1 MNHTS
6 KKSLTHLLYAA
17 VSLSLCLLL
26 PFLTGQIP
34 QIGKA
39 LCPMHIPVLLCGL
52 ICGWQYGLGVGFVL
66 PLVRSALFYMPVM
79 FPTAIAMAFELAA
92 YGLLSGLF
100 ARLVHTGR
108 RATDLYLQLAG
119 AMLAYGLWFR
129 GIGRLSPV
137 AVSAMSLLSPVTA
150 VVLGWIFLGQKI
162 QGMALMGLIVVL
174 ASVMSI
180 QRALARQA
188 AGAKTKKAP

>member
-1 MNHTS
+1 M
-6 KKSLTHLLYAA
+6 A
-17 VSLSLCLLL
+17 V
-26 PFLTGQIP
+26 P
-34 QIGKA
+34 
-39 LCPMHIPVLLCGL
+39 
-52 ICGWQYGLGVGFVL
+52 
-66 PLVRSALFYMPVM
+66 
-79 FPTAIAMAFELAA
+79 
-92 YGLLSGLF
+92 
-100 ARLVHTGR
+100 
-108 RATDLYLQLAG
+108 AG

-129 GIGRLSPV
+129 GLAASPV

-188 AGAKTKKAP
+188 AGKQKKPRNGARHCCAGWAAGARPATRRQLPLQPFAYLDSSAVIWTGCRYRLR